1 MIDQLEWEEGVEA
14 IIIRTLP
21 NYPDKMFRHY
31 GGTNPAYLDA
41 SVTGKMAEAKILH
54 LLLDLPSVDREEDG
68 GMLSAHKAF
77 WQYPEAP
84 RLEATIS
91 EMIYIDNV
99 VPDGLYLLQI
109 QMPAMELDASPSRP
123 YIYPLI

>member
-1 MIDQLEWEEGVEA
+1 
-14 IIIRTLP
+14 
-21 NYPDKMFRHY
+21 
-31 GGTNPAYLDA
+31 
-41 SVTGKMAEAKILH
+41 
-54 LLLDLPSVDREEDG
+54 
-68 GMLSAHKAF
+68 MLSAHKAF